1 MRSLLHLDEFA
12 LHVFVDFLAGQ
23 FPLPDLSLDNFNFA
37 GLFVD
42 LYGDKFVDVGLD
54 EEVEGLFPFGVN
66 LSLEFGEAMLGA
78 AVEGSEDGHNFEFL
92 FVFAWDLELLIEAG
106 SPGLVQKYVQS
117 FHDLVIS
124 GNSFFL
130 GLEIKILIIFVGGGG
145 RDRYQVSTIIVILF

>member
-1 MRSLLHLDEFA
+1 M
-12 LHVFVDFLAGQ
+12 
-23 FPLPDLSLDNFNFA
+23 
-37 GLFVD
+37 
-42 LYGDKFVDVGLD
+42 DVGLD
-54 EEVEGLFPFGVN
+54 EEIEGLFPFGIN